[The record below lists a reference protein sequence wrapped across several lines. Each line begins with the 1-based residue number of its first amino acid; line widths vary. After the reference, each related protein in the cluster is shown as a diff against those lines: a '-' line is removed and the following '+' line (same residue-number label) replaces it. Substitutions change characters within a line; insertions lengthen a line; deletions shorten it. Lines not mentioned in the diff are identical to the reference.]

1 MAPNTDEADDKL
13 VPKPAVLV
21 GLHACGDLS
30 NSTLKL
36 FVSNPKIQGLSLVS
50 CCYHKMIKFPLSTVY
65 KQRIFADRH
74 TDGSESFNAADRLS
88 CLKSPHALRLASQEP
103 FTRYLWYISIPKV
116 EKVNML
122 SCLNWKNK
130 LSCYVQL

>member
-1 MAPNTDEADDKL
+1 MCKDTAPNTDGADDKL

-36 FVSNPKIQGLSLVS
+36 FVSNAEIQGLSLVS
-50 CCYHKMIKFPLSTVY
+50 CCYHKMIRFPLSTVF
-65 KQRIFADRH
+65 KQRIIADRH
-74 TDGSESFNAADRLS
+74 TDSSENSNASDKLS

-103 FTRYLWYISIPKV
+103 FTRYVLWYIRIPKV
-116 EKVNML
+116 EK
-122 SCLNWKNK
+122 
-130 LSCYVQL
+130 

>member
-1 MAPNTDEADDKL
+1 MENKEESIELLNHKLSEHLENTRKTHVCKDMAPSTDGADDKL

-36 FVSNPKIQGLSLVS
+36 FVSNSEIQGLSLVS
-50 CCYHKMIKFPLSTVY
+50 CCYHKMIQFPLSTVF
-65 KQRIFADRH
+65 KQRIFADS
-74 TDGSESFNAADRLS
+74 SENSNAADRLS

-103 FTRYLWYISIPKV
+103 FTRYVL
-116 EKVNML
+116 
-122 SCLNWKNK
+122 
-130 LSCYVQL
+130 